1 MSGGQTTVLAAA
13 LRRANATARDG
24 VVHSSDISRR
34 DRELLANRGCL
45 REIIRGWYAL
55 TTPDTRPGDTV
66 VWHSTF
72 WPFVAAYLSERFGRR
87 YCLSA
92 EASLDLWIG
101 RTSTPE
107 QLIVI
112 TATGGASTITLPTD
126 TSILSYLNPTGMP
139 NETATVRGLQVMPLG
154 VALARTPP
162 TFFRLDPLTAEIA
175 LRQVRRE
182 EISRGLLAN
191 WNAAAAGRLA
201 GGLRHIGR
209 PVDADALVAD
219 CETAGYA
226 LTPENPFE
234 RSPELAGV
242 AIDWPQAA
250 RIHALWHRMRGG
262 VLGARPSAPARLPS
276 LEEYL
281 VQADALYQSDAYN
294 SLSIEGYRVTPELI
308 VRIAAGDWNPERAE
322 DEKQRDAMAARGY
335 SAAHKLVLASIRKV
349 FAGETPG
356 KAFEDSLAD
365 WYRALFGSS
374 IQAGILEAWQIA
386 GYRNGPVYIQNS
398 GHVPPNHEAVPAC
411 MDTLFSLLK
420 EEPEPWVRAVLGHF
434 VFVFIHPY
442 TDGNGRIG
450 RFLMNLMLASGGYP
464 WTVIRVEHRAAYMTA
479 LERASVDGM
488 IASFAQF
495 VAGQMSTPPVS
506 SRLARDSE

>member
-1 MSGGQTTVLAAA
+1 
-13 LRRANATARDG
+13 
-24 VVHSSDISRR
+24 
-34 DRELLANRGCL
+34 
-45 REIIRGWYAL
+45 
-55 TTPDTRPGDTV
+55 
-66 VWHSTF
+66 
-72 WPFVAAYLSERFGRR
+72 
-87 YCLSA
+87 
-92 EASLDLWIG
+92 
-101 RTSTPE
+101 
-107 QLIVI
+107 
-112 TATGGASTITLPTD
+112 
-126 TSILSYLNPTGMP
+126 
-139 NETATVRGLQVMPLG
+139 
-154 VALARTPP
+154 
-162 TFFRLDPLTAEIA
+162 
-175 LRQVRRE
+175 
-182 EISRGLLAN
+182 
-191 WNAAAAGRLA
+191 
-201 GGLRHIGR
+201 
-209 PVDADALVAD
+209 
-219 CETAGYA
+219 
-226 LTPENPFE
+226 
-234 RSPELAGV
+234 
-242 AIDWPQAA
+242 
-250 RIHALWHRMRGG
+250 
-262 VLGARPSAPARLPS
+262 
-276 LEEYL
+276 

-294 SLSIEGYRVTPELI
+294 SLSIEGYRVTSELI